1 MLSTW
6 HHIPEDRDLQTVTLT
21 SVSPIMIQMS
31 VSELHKQMLKKM
43 LMVQFKICHDIHAIW
58 EKHQQ

>member
-43 LMVQFKICHDIHAIW
+43 LMVQFKICHDIHAI
-58 EKHQQ
+58 